1 MLSFGVLLVDVVVL
15 VLFLCCDNNKIV
27 FTRGCF
33 VVAGVVMFLLFGCCL
48 CGGLLSLFLWL
59 LLKVVDVDVV
69 VTSFS
74 MLSFHGCCD
83 LLCVVV
89 VGRFVVLG
97 VVVVLGGWFNH

>member
-1 MLSFGVLLVDVVVL
+1 MTTT
-15 VLFLCCDNNKIV
+15 KIV

-33 VVAGVVMFLLFGCCL
+33 VVVGVVMFLLFGCCL

-59 LLKVVDVDVV
+59 LLKVVDADVV

-83 LLCVVV
+83 CLLWL
-89 VGRFVVLG
+89 VVLWLLALLLFFG
-97 VVVVLGGWFNH
+97 VRSITSHSNV